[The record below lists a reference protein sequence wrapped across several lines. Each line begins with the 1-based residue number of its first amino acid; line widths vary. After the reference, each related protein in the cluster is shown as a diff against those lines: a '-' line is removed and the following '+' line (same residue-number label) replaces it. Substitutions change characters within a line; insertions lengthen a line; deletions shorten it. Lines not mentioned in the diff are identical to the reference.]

1 MVKCENIRKAYGEK
15 LILDGAE
22 LSIAPGEAVAL
33 LGPSGSGKTT
43 LARLLCGLTALD
55 EGRVLLE
62 DKLLCSAHTPYDRK
76 RGLVVQMVYQQ
87 PYASLDGAQRLRSGF
102 YELLKYHG
110 FAKNRAEAKRM
121 TEELL
126 SSVGLNA
133 EILSRRPGEIS
144 GGEAQRAALARSLLF
159 HPKLLILDEAT
170 SMLDVSTGANVL
182 ALVRERVLN
191 KGSSVLFIT
200 HDKEL
205 AESFSD
211 RIYVLAERKFEEMK

>member
-1 MVKCENIRKAYGEK
+1 MIECEK
-15 LILDGAE
+15 LKMSFGDRLIFEDVSFTIPEG
-22 LSIAPGEAVAL
+22 SVIGVC
-33 LGPSGSGKTT
+33 GPSGIGKST
-43 LARLLCGLTALD
+43 LSKILCGIYPPKA
-55 EGRVLLE
+55 GRVLLDGE
-62 DKLLCSAHTPYDRK
+62 VLCSDTERYDRK
-76 RGLVVQMVYQQ
+76 KGLCIQMVYQQ

-191 KGSSVLFIT
+191 KGGSVLFIT

-211 RIYVLAERKFEEMK
+211 RIYVLADKRFEEMK